1 LSPGQIRGASEPEKL
16 NDAPEEFP
24 LSHFIRFFFVIE
36 MSALF
41 VSIKYISREEEK
53 MPIHLEDVNVA
64 SDIAGPSSALI
75 IPCYMCPAVTVA
87 VREKQPFIQLFSH
100 FLKSPPFE
108 RYIETLQSR
117 LKDNGIR
124 TAVFKSNFIHQWFL
138 CMWTSGRRRKLM
150 RQIEQYD
157 SVIVLGCD
165 SATETVRALLKAE
178 DGKVVQGMK
187 VTGFMNA
194 KMRFHLPF
202 NIFFEDCK
210 VIPFTQQKTDCDN

>member
-1 LSPGQIRGASEPEKL
+1 
-16 NDAPEEFP
+16 
-24 LSHFIRFFFVIE
+24 
-36 MSALF
+36 
-41 VSIKYISREEEK
+41 
-53 MPIHLEDVNVA
+53 
-64 SDIAGPSSALI
+64 
-75 IPCYMCPAVTVA
+75 
-87 VREKQPFIQLFSH
+87 
-100 FLKSPPFE
+100 
-108 RYIETLQSR
+108 
-117 LKDNGIR
+117 
-124 TAVFKSNFIHQWFL
+124 
-138 CMWTSGRRRKLM
+138 M

-202 NIFFEDCK
+202 NISFEDCK